1 MTTSKIEYDP
11 TTLMGLS
18 DHVFIKTTVATPYLK
33 NRRTTSNDSHD
44 QKIIYKWI
52 EGTKIS
58 DYGNSAQQW
67 TEHT

>member
-44 QKIIYKWI
+44 QKIIYMLMGVGAGGIYKL
-52 EGTKIS
+52 E
-58 DYGNSAQQW
+58 
-67 TEHT
+67 